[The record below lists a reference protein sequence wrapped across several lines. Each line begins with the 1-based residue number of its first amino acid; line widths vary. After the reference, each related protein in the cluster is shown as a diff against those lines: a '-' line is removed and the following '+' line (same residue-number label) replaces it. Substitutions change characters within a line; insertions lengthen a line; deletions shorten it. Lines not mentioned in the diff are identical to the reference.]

1 MAHLR
6 VIIVGA
12 GLSGLSTAIACAIS
26 GHSVTVIESASELQ
40 EVGAGLQITPNATR
54 LLKTW
59 GLPDSFWAT
68 AAEPTFLAVHRYSDG
83 KVLAMDKNFNTK
95 MRDNYG
101 APYLDFHRVDL
112 QLAMYKRALDL
123 GVKFELGQKVQ
134 SIDFDLPQVTTASGA
149 KFSSDLV
156 VAADGLWSQ
165 SRNCLLATK
174 DAPLPTGDLAYRVVL
189 SLDDIKDPELREWVS
204 NPSVHFWI
212 GPGAHAV
219 GYSVRAGKMYNIV
232 LLVPDDLPEGVSR
245 QPGSVEEMKV
255 LFKDWD
261 PILTRFLN
269 IVQTVDK
276 WKLMHR
282 SELDSWINDKSTF
295 VMVGDA
301 CHPMLP
307 YLAQG
312 ANSALE
318 DGAVLGHLLGK
329 AKSRNQLPQALKLYE
344 QLRKTRGEA
353 VVRETFK
360 QVLSIYFL
368 VMMIDLL
375 LTSFPPQRQAF
386 HMPNGPEQ
394 EARDE
399 LFLSQLETG
408 LTGDPFPS
416 RWTCPQVQPWLY
428 SYDAYKEA
436 EKAWLSSSDAEVI

>member
-1 MAHLR
+1 MDRLQ
-6 VIIVGA
+6 VTVVGA
-12 GLSGLSTAIACAIS
+12 GLSGLSTAIACAVS

-83 KVLAMDKNFNTK
+83 KVLAMEKDFNAK
-95 MRDNYG
+95 IRGNYG
-101 APYLDFHRVDL
+101 APFLDFHRVDL
-112 QLAMYKRALDL
+112 QLALYKHALSL

-134 SIDFDLPQVTTASGA
+134 TIDFDLPQVITGSGA

-165 SRNCLLATK
+165 SRSCFLATK

-232 LLVPDDLPEGVSR
+232 LLVPDDLPVGVSR

-269 IVQTVDK
+269 IVKSVDK

-282 SELDSWINDKSTF
+282 SELDSWINDQST
-295 VMVGDA
+295 GDA

-312 ANSALE
+312 ANSAIE

-329 AKSRNQLPQALKLYE
+329 VKARNELPRALKLYE

-360 QVLSIYFL
+360 Q
-368 VMMIDLL
+368 
-375 LTSFPPQRQAF
+375 RQAF
-386 HMPNGPEQ
+386 HMRNGPEQ

-428 SYDAYKEA
+428 SYDAYEEA
-436 EKAWLSSSDAEVI
+436 EKAWLSSSNGVA